1 MVRPRKLGFKY
12 REGVN
17 TSQLEQQKNNRVRV
31 ELKLFVLILIHTPFG
46 LEFFDRVAKWR
57 IAKFYARFNTYLMPA
72 ISALAIFLIL
82 GSLLV
87 MFANAQAREGVRGVG
102 PAANLLIPGFNP
114 YLPITYGLAALVIT
128 IIIHEAGHGI
138 VARVH
143 NIRVDSTGI
152 VLFLGIPVGAFVNI
166 EREELNRA
174 TLKQKSAVLTA
185 GPLNNM
191 ILAGACLLA
200 MYLVMSTLTPL
211 PPDPNAAQ
219 FGVMVIS
226 VNSGSLAEALGIEA
240 NSVIQYVAGQQIM
253 SLDDLSESL
262 RANLGNTIEMTWL
275 NNAGDTIV
283 REVTLPATVEPG
295 RGTLGVSVTVLASD
309 PQEVLDTYKN
319 QFSQN
324 PLAILLPPT
333 FQQGLVPFSD
343 LMAPKYT
350 SSVFGD
356 NFAPLAN
363 MLFWLWFI
371 NFNVG
376 IFNALPLG
384 PLDGGQLYG
393 AVIENKAKSK
403 ALAKNANMVMTLVMS
418 AIVFAVLVLPY
429 VVF

>member
-1 MVRPRKLGFKY
+1 LDLNTK
-12 REGVN
+12 GVN
-17 TSQLEQQKNNRVRV
+17 TSQLEEQKNSRVRV
-31 ELKLFVLILIHTPFG
+31 ELKAFVLILIHTPFG
-46 LEFFDRVAKWR
+46 LELFDKVAKWR
-57 IAKFYARFNTYLMPA
+57 IARFYARFNTYLMPA
-72 ISALAIFLIL
+72 ITALAIFLIVGAL
-82 GSLLV
+82 MV

-102 PAANLLIPGFNP
+102 PAANLLIPGLNP
-114 YLPITYGLAALVIT
+114 FLPITYGLAALVIT

-138 VARVH
+138 VARVY
-143 NIRVDSTGI
+143 NIRVDSTGL
-152 VLFLGIPVGAFVNI
+152 VLFLGIPIGAFVNI
-166 EREELNRA
+166 ERDELNRA

-191 ILAGACLLA
+191 ILAGACLIA
-200 MYLVMSTLTPL
+200 MYFVVSTLTPL
-211 PPDPNAAQ
+211 PPDPNAPQ
-219 FGVMVIS
+219 FGVMVVS
-226 VNSGSLAEALGIEA
+226 VNDGSLAQAMGMEAE
-240 NSVIQYVAGQQIM
+240 SVIQYVAGQQIT

-262 RANLGNTIEMTWL
+262 RRNLGSTVEITWL
-275 NNAGDTIV
+275 NKDGDTIV
-283 REVTLPATVEPG
+283 RQITLPPAVEPG
-295 RGTLGVSVTVLASD
+295 RGTLGVSVTVLSRG

-333 FQQGLVPFSD
+333 FQQGFVPFSD

-356 NFAPLAN
+356 SFAPVAN
-363 MLFWLWFI
+363 TLFWLWFI

-376 IFNALPLG
+376 IFNALPIG

-393 AVIENKAKSK
+393 ALIENKAKSK
-403 ALAKNANMVMTLVMS
+403 AIAKNANMLLTLVMT

>member
-1 MVRPRKLGFKY
+1 M
-12 REGVN
+12 
-17 TSQLEQQKNNRVRV
+17 RV
-31 ELKLFVLILIHTPFG
+31 EVKALVLILIHTPFG
-46 LEFFDRVAKWR
+46 LEFFDKVAKWR

-72 ISALAIFLIL
+72 ITALAIFLII
-82 GSLLV
+82 GSLTV
-87 MFANAQAREGVRGVG
+87 MFADAQAREGVRGVG

-143 NIRVDSTGI
+143 NIRVDSTGL
-152 VLFLGIPVGAFVNI
+152 VLFLGIPIGAFVNI

-191 ILAGACLLA
+191 ILAGICLIA

-226 VNSGSLAEALGIEA
+226 VNGGSLAEDMGIEA
-240 NSVIQYVAGQQIM
+240 NSVIQYVAGQQII

-262 RANLGNTIEMTWL
+262 RANLGNTIQITWL
-275 NNAGDTIV
+275 NKAGDTIA
-283 REVTLPATVEPG
+283 REVTLPAAVEPG
-295 RGTLGVSVTVLASD
+295 RGTLGVSVTVLSRD

-319 QFSQN
+319 QFGQN

-333 FQQGLVPFSD
+333 FQQGFVPFSD

-356 NFAPLAN
+356 NFAPVAN

-376 IFNALPLG
+376 IFNALPIG

-403 ALAKNANMVMTLVMS
+403 ALARNANMLLTLVMT
-418 AIVFAVLVLPY
+418 AIVFAVLLLPY